1 MWYINRTNSDHA
13 LWGTEVPLELK
24 MTKLKPT
31 IVYILLLK
39 DEYKDE
45 FEYNPAKSNI
55 SLL

>member
-1 MWYINRTNSDHA
+1 MLCGVQRY
-13 LWGTEVPLELK
+13 PELK